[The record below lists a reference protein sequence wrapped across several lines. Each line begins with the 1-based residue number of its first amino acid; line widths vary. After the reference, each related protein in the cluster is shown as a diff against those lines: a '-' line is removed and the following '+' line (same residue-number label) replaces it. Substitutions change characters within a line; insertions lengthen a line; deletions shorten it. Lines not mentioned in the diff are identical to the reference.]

1 MGPDAMILVFWILSF
16 KPTYSL
22 SSFTFIKRLF
32 SPLHF
37 LPYEWYYLHI
47 WGYWFYG
54 FIIPLFSSSLFGR
67 LQLPSLTDID
77 PRSPALYL
85 SRFFYSRPPHSQKFL
100 QSLCLHCLDIWVLI
114 QKPIWPGGVVRLLRV
129 QTLQRCVYSFT
140 VLWSAPCNIIHRD
153 NSKTLFA
160 ILRDLAKVS

>member
-1 MGPDAMILVFWILSF
+1 MAAVTICRDFGAQDNKVSHCFHCFSIYLPWSDRTGCHDLSFWILSF

-54 FIIPLFSSSLFGR
+54 FIIPLFSSSLFGH
-67 LQLPSLTDID
+67 LQLPSLTAID
-77 PRSPALYL
+77 PCSPALYL
-85 SRFFYSRPPHSQKFL
+85 SGVFYSRPPHSQKFL

-129 QTLQRCVYSFT
+129 QTL
-140 VLWSAPCNIIHRD
+140 
-153 NSKTLFA
+153 
-160 ILRDLAKVS
+160 